1 MTTTPQKPTL
11 PGRRGPQ
18 VVLLL
23 LALLVVAVV
32 WLQGVMGR
40 SDLLNQMARRSL
52 PLPEALANGQPSVVE
67 FYADW
72 CESCRRMAPAMAE
85 LEKQHPNLNVVLLN
99 VDNPAWQGQL
109 QRWGV
114 NGIPHLQL
122 FDAKGEAVGKAIG
135 LRQSGELQAIATAL
149 QTEAPLPAL
158 AGVGEVSELPLEPSS
173 KEVSSS
179 AGPRSHG

>member
-1 MTTTPQKPTL
+1 
-11 PGRRGPQ
+11 
-18 VVLLL
+18 
-23 LALLVVAVV
+23 
-32 WLQGVMGR
+32 
-40 SDLLNQMARRSL
+40 
-52 PLPEALANGQPSVVE
+52 
-67 FYADW
+67 
-72 CESCRRMAPAMAE
+72 MAE
-85 LEKQHPNLNVVLLN
+85 LEKLHPNLNVVLLN

-135 LRQSGELQAIATAL
+135 LRQRGELQAIATAL

-158 AGVGEVSELPLEPSS
+158 AGVGEVSELPPEPSS

-179 AGPRSHG
+179 AGPRSHS